1 MITVQLNEPDFEYDI
16 HSLVKAFYPQHDV
29 LVKAMPREE
38 FPESVFHLVVNYD
51 RKNHM
56 IDFKFYEREQQE
68 NDNVTKEEI
77 VAQDHDH
84 AAKEE
89 YENAEQISEEAFSQ
103 NQKNGA
109 AEEKMTLG
117 GSVLVD
123 FADRKK
129 TKNELKQQLYYL
141 LTLYAGKTLP
151 WGTLTGIRPT
161 KIPMELLEEGKSE
174 DEIRSY
180 MKETYFA
187 SDEKI
192 ELSLA
197 VAKRELELLSRIDY
211 ENGYSLYVG
220 IPFCPSTCLYCS
232 FTSYP
237 LAKWANRMDEYLD
250 ALEKEIAFTAEACK
264 HKVLNSVYIGGG
276 TPTTLSAEQMDRLL
290 TMIGSYFGIADEQG
304 RMIYADEY
312 MNEVDATD
320 EAQNSMD
327 EAKSENGSTDVEG
340 NAAGSV
346 CENGKARK
354 KTQLLEFTVEAGRP
368 DSITREKLE
377 VIHKHNISRISINP
391 QTMKEETLRLIGRQH
406 TVQQTIDSFKLA
418 REAGFD
424 NINMDLIVGLPE
436 ETIEDVRE
444 TMRQLEELDPDN
456 ITVHSLAIKR
466 AARLRMQKE
475 QYENLHIENTAQTI
489 DLTAECCHEMG
500 LEPYYLYRQKNMA
513 GNFENVG
520 YAKPGKAGVYNILI
534 MEEKQ
539 TIMALGAGATTKV
552 VFEDG
557 KRIERVGNVKDI
569 TNYLERV
576 DEMVERKRELLKNCG
591 QLR

>member
-56 IDFKFYEREQQE
+56 IDFKFYEQ
-68 NDNVTKEEI
+68 
-77 VAQDHDH
+77 
-84 AAKEE
+84 
-89 YENAEQISEEAFSQ
+89 
-103 NQKNGA
+103 
-109 AEEKMTLG
+109 EKMTLG

-250 ALEKEIAFTAEACK
+250 ALEKEIAFTAEVCK

-304 RMIYADEY
+304 RMIYADEH
-312 MNEVDATD
+312 MNDAD
-320 EAQNSMD
+320 ETQNSMD
-327 EAKSENGSTDVEG
+327 EAKSENGSINAEG
-340 NAAGSV
+340 NAAGSI

-354 KTQLLEFTVEAGRP
+354 QTQLLEFTVEAGRP

-418 REAGFD
+418 REVGFN

-489 DLTAECCHEMG
+489 DLTAKCCHEMG

-569 TNYLERV
+569 TNYLDRV

-591 QLR
+591 QL